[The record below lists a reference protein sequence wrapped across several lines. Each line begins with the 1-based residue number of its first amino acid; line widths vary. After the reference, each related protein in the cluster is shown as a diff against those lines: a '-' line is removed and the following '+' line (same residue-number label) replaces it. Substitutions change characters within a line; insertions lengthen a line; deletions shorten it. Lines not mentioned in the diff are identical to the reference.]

1 MASVRRRFIGKKML
15 AYNVQPLAQNN
26 LTGIGYYAANTL
38 RTLLKDGDEC
48 ELHVFDFLGR
58 NGADQNVRNN
68 LGLTSDPE
76 GLITVKGMPLSVYIR
91 LGNAGK
97 IYPYDRLTGSKADL
111 TVFFNYLAPAGL
123 RGKNIITIYDMVSM
137 RFPET
142 MDDKNRRLLQKH
154 LRPSVDNS
162 SAIVTIS
169 EFSKREIMELLG
181 VPEERIFVAPC
192 GTDTAFYSPF
202 SDLSDEDTAR
212 KSLADQFGID
222 RYILYVGTLE
232 PRKNIKTIVK
242 AFEETAGED
251 GEVKLVL
258 AGGVGW
264 HSEETLAA
272 IENSPVKNRIV
283 RTGYISNELKRDLY
297 RCAKVFVFP
306 SMYEGFGMPVTEA
319 MACGT
324 PCVIS
329 DTSSLPEVAGGK
341 AATVDLYDVK
351 GYAEAFLRAVNTDI
365 SSDERML
372 LVENARRY
380 TWEATADAYR
390 QAFSFVKKA
399 DMI

>member
-1 MASVRRRFIGKKML
+1 ML

-38 RTLLKDGDEC
+38 KCLLKEDSEC

-58 NGADQNVRNN
+58 NGAGTNVCNN
-68 LGLTSDPE
+68 LELPSAPE
-76 GLITVKGMPLSVYIR
+76 GLMTVKGMPLSVYIR
-91 LGNAGK
+91 LGNAGR
-97 IYPYDRLTGSKADL
+97 IYPYDKLTGSKADL
-111 TVFFNYLAPAGL
+111 TVFFNYLSPAGL

-137 RFPET
+137 RYPET

-154 LRPSVDNS
+154 LRPSVASS

-169 EFSKREIMELLG
+169 EFSKKEIMELLC
-181 VPEERIFVAPC
+181 VPEEKIFVAPC
-192 GTDTAFYSPF
+192 GTDTGYYRPF
-202 SDLSDEDTAR
+202 DSDSEKENAR
-212 KSLADQFGID
+212 RTLADKFGID

-232 PRKNIKTIVK
+232 PRKNIKTIVH
-242 AFEETAGED
+242 AFEETARED
-251 GEVKLVL
+251 KDVKLVL

-272 IENSPVKNRIV
+272 VENSPVRDRIV

-329 DTSSLPEVAGGK
+329 NTSSLPEVAGGN
-341 AATVDLYDVK
+341 ARIVDLYDTK
-351 GYAEAFLRAVNTDI
+351 GYSDAFLEAMEHDVTA
-365 SSDERML
+365 DEQRRL
-372 LVENARRY
+372 TENASRY
-380 TWEATADAYR
+380 TWEETAKAYR
-390 QAFSFVKKA
+390 EAFSFAEKA
-399 DMI
+399 DL

>member
-1 MASVRRRFIGKKML
+1 ML
-15 AYNVQPLAQNN
+15 AYNVQPLAQKN

-38 RTLLKDGDEC
+38 RCLLKDDPEC

-58 NGADQNVRNN
+58 NGASANVCNN
-68 LGLTSDPE
+68 LGLTSSPR

-91 LGNAGK
+91 LGNAGR
-97 IYPYDRLTGSKADL
+97 IYPYDKLTSSGADL

-123 RGKNIITIYDMVSM
+123 RGKDIITIYDMVSM
-137 RFPET
+137 RYPET

-154 LRPSVDNS
+154 LRPSVDGS

-169 EFSKREIMELLG
+169 EFSKKEIMELLN
-181 VPEERIFVAPC
+181 VPEEKIFVAPC
-192 GTDTAFYSPF
+192 GTDTAYYRPF
-202 SDLSDEDTAR
+202 DNTAEEESSR
-212 KSLADQFGID
+212 RALKDKFGID

-232 PRKNIKTIVK
+232 PRKNIKTIVH

-251 GEVKLVL
+251 KDVKLVL

-272 IENSPVKNRIV
+272 VENSPVKDRIV

-329 DTSSLPEVAGGK
+329 DTSSLPEVAGGN
-341 AATVDLYDVK
+341 AAIVDLYDIN
-351 GYAEAFLRAVNTDI
+351 GYSDAFLKAINSDI
-365 SSDERML
+365 TEDTRRR
-372 LVENARRY
+372 LVENASRY
-380 TWEATADAYR
+380 TWEETAKAYKE
-390 QAFSFVKKA
+390 AFSFARNA
-399 DMI
+399 DI